1 MPTHILR
8 KRHDAKKRIL
18 DKMEFK
24 NIKSVYFLGAG
35 GIGMSAL
42 VRYFL
47 REGKIVAG
55 YDRTPSELTSQ
66 LIKEGA
72 QLHFEEELSAIPQE
86 CLDKESTLVVYTP
99 AIPKGH
105 KEWEYFRNEGFAI
118 KKRAEVLGIITRDK
132 RGICAAGTHGK
143 TTTSTMTAHLLHQSH
158 VDCAAFLGGISKNYK
173 SNLIVT
179 DKSDFVVI
187 EADEY
192 DRSFLQLTPY
202 VAAITSADADHLDIY
217 GNKEN
222 YLEAFAQFTELIRT
236 DGYLIIHEGLE
247 VTPRT
252 QEGVKCYTYG
262 RHSGDFHAENIRIG
276 NGAIIFDYISPIES
290 IKDIELGVPVSIN
303 IDNGIASMAMAQICG
318 ATAEEIRCGMK
329 SFAGADRRF
338 DFHIKSDEMV
348 LLSDYAHH
356 PDEIKACAES
366 MKELYKGKKISVI
379 FQPHLF
385 SRTADF
391 YKEFASSL
399 SLFDEVILTE
409 IYPARE
415 LPMQGVTSELIFDL
429 IEANV
434 QKTICKRNEVLSI
447 VEAKKNDFQVLVSLG
462 AGDIENDVPRMAE
475 ILKNR

>member
-1 MPTHILR
+1 
-8 KRHDAKKRIL
+8 
-18 DKMEFK
+18 MELN

-47 REGKIVAG
+47 SEGKFVAG
-55 YDRTPSELTSQ
+55 YDRSPSPLTTQ
-66 LIKEGA
+66 LIAEGA
-72 QLHFEEELSAIPQE
+72 QLHFEEAPEKIPAE
-86 CLDKESTLVVYTP
+86 CRDASNTLIIYTP
-99 AIPKGH
+99 AIPQGH
-105 KEWEYFRNEGFAI
+105 LEWEYFKRNGFVI
-118 KKRAEVLGIITRDK
+118 KKRAEVLGIITRGK
-132 RGICAAGTHGK
+132 RGVCAAGTHGK

-173 SNLIVT
+173 SNLVLS
-179 DKSDFVVI
+179 DKSDLVVI

-202 VAAITSADADHLDIY
+202 IAAITSADPDHLDIY

-222 YLEAFAQFTELIRT
+222 YLEAFAQFTERIRP

-247 VTPRT
+247 VKPRT
-252 QEGVKCYTYG
+252 ADGVKCYTYG
-262 RHSGDFHAENIRIG
+262 RTEGDFHATNIRIG
-276 NGAIIFDYISPIES
+276 GGTIIFDYVSPWRTIS
-290 IKDIELGVPVSIN
+290 DIELGVPVSIN
-303 IDNGIASMAMAQICG
+303 IENGVVSMAMAQICG
-318 ATAEEIRCGMK
+318 ATAEELRNGMK

-338 DFHIKSDEMV
+338 DFHIKEENLV

-356 PDEIKACAES
+356 PDEIRACAMS
-366 MKELYKGKKISVI
+366 MRELYPDKKISVI

-391 YKEFASSL
+391 YNEFAQSL

-415 LPMQGVTSELIFDL
+415 QPIAGVTSDL
-429 IEANV
+429 IYDRLAPNV
-434 QKTICKRNEVLSI
+434 EKRLCPRSEVLTI
-447 VEAKKNDFQVLVSLG
+447 VNEKRDTFQVLVSLG
-462 AGDIENDVPRMAE
+462 AGDLENDVPQMAR
-475 ILKNR
+475 ILKC